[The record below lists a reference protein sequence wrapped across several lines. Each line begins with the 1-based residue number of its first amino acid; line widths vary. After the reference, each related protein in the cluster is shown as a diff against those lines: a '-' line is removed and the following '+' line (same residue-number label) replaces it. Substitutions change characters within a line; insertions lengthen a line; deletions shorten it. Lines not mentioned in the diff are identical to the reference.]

1 MTAVAPELATAT
13 TTEMRAPHPW
23 RKPLLLALPLL
34 LAGCSQTWVELV
46 GPGMGD
52 MHLYVKYGRH
62 MAHGLMPYKSF
73 FFDWP
78 PGATVPVLLPAL
90 AGNGYTDWFH
100 GIVFA
105 CAVGTLLLVAA
116 TLARLQVSRERMYAA
131 LAVSALLPCAL
142 GAISI
147 NSFDYWPALF
157 TAGALLALLSGRDR
171 LGLALLGLG
180 IATKVYPA
188 VLVPL
193 ALIRIARTRGRREAM
208 RCFALCCGVVT
219 VVALPFLIAAPGGF
233 TTTTIEQLKRGLQ
246 MESLGASVVMALDH
260 LGLVHVH
267 VIVGKPYSLD
277 VVGPGAG
284 AVAAVSTL
292 LVLAALA
299 FVYRAYAAG
308 SDDARR
314 FVAAAAAAVA
324 GWVAFNHV
332 LSPQFLVWLFPL
344 VPLVAGRLALGLLV
358 ASCLTTMTWSPGRF
372 WELADV
378 GTVSWW
384 VLVRNVLLVGV
395 FVASLLP
402 LLRTRKPCRG
412 RAFEA
417 EKEGFEPSRQPFSH
431 LTP

>member
-1 MTAVAPELATAT
+1 MAAVTPEAVAGAERHAS
-13 TTEMRAPHPW
+13 HPW
-23 RKPLLLALPLL
+23 RKPFLLALPLL
-34 LAGCSQTWVELV
+34 LAGCSQTWVQLL

-90 AGNGYTDWFH
+90 AGHGYTDWFH

-105 CAVGTLLLVAA
+105 CAVGTLLLTAA
-116 TLARLQVSRERMYAA
+116 TLAQLHVSRERMYAV

-157 TAGALLALLSGRDR
+157 TAAALLALLSGRDR

-180 IATKVYPA
+180 IATKVYPV

-193 ALIRIARTRGRREAM
+193 ALIRIVRTRGPREAS
-208 RCFALCCGVVT
+208 RCFALCCAVVT
-219 VVALPFLIAAPGGF
+219 TVALPFLVAAPGGF

-260 LGLVHVH
+260 LGLLHVH
-267 VIVGKPYSLD
+267 VVIGKPYSLD

-284 AVAAVSTL
+284 LVSALSTL
-292 LVLAALA
+292 FVLAALA

-308 SDDARR
+308 ADDVQR
-314 FVAAAAAAVA
+314 FATAAAAAVA

-344 VPLVAGRLALGLLV
+344 VPLVAGRYALGLLA
-358 ASCLTTMTWSPGRF
+358 ASCLATMTWSPGRF

-378 GTVSWW
+378 GGVSWF
-384 VLVRNVLLVGV
+384 VLTRNLLLVGV
-395 FVASLLP
+395 FVATALP
-402 LLRTRKPCRG
+402 LLRTRKPRG
-412 RAFEA
+412 FTA
-417 EKEGFEPSRQPFSH
+417 
-431 LTP
+431 L